1 MLGRDHTIIVGVN
14 DQLLFLEGWHER
26 TRDERCGVIYR
37 PTDKEAMFQV
47 FSPGGDAEIVAL
59 LSAGVSL
66 SSGALRGSLLYQGR
80 NLGDFYMDTENWII
94 RRFSFPHAPAGW
106 LKLVWVIHNPFVPND
121 VLKNGDFRRM
131 GLSVAS
137 IRVEKVIPQES

>member
-1 MLGRDHTIIVGVN
+1 
-14 DQLLFLEGWHER
+14 
-26 TRDERCGVIYR
+26 
-37 PTDKEAMFQV
+37 
-47 FSPGGDAEIVAL
+47 VAL